1 MYWRKS
7 AGDER
12 ASAVN
17 LSRVRRTVAPLLQWF
32 WRQESIV
39 LLAGLALVLTIWG
52 FLEVAEEVVEGDART
67 FDERI
72 LRYRRRPDDPARPIG
87 PGWLV
92 DAARDVTA
100 MGSTAVLLLVVFAV
114 VGYLFIER
122 KRRAMWFV
130 TVATGGGL
138 LASTVL
144 KYLFGRDR
152 PDVVPQLAAV
162 ATPSFP
168 SGHSMLSAVVYV
180 TLGALMARLVGRG
193 AVKAY
198 ALSVALL
205 LTFLV
210 GISRI
215 YLGVHYP
222 TDVLAGWSAGL
233 AWALLWWLIARYL
246 QRRGSIEGPGDG
258 RQ

>member
-1 MYWRKS
+1 
-7 AGDER
+7 
-12 ASAVN
+12 
-17 LSRVRRTVAPLLQWF
+17 LLQWF
-32 WRQESIV
+32 WRQESVV
-39 LLAGLALVLTIWG
+39 LLAGLVLVLTTWG
-52 FLEVAEEVVEGDART
+52 FVEVAEEVVEGDART

-72 LRYRRRPDDPARPIG
+72 LRYLRRTDDPARPIG
-87 PGWLV
+87 PGWLI

-100 MGSTAVLLLVVFAV
+100 MGSTAVLLLVMFAV

-130 TVATGGGL
+130 AVAAGGGL

-152 PDVVPQLAAV
+152 PDVVLQLAPV

-168 SGHSMLSAVVYV
+168 SGHSMLSAVVYM

-198 ALSVALL
+198 VLSVALL

-233 AWALLWWLIARYL
+233 AWALLCWLMARYV
-246 QRRGSIEGPGDG
+246 QRRGSIEAPGDG